1 MCKSWHIITWYDKC
15 VHTHAALKKTAKKEV
30 FMLKANPSSILD
42 LLSLLLSLQMFPD
55 TQYQPASPNI
65 DVQSNAS
72 WQSCN
77 IAIPGYIFI

>member
-1 MCKSWHIITWYDKC
+1 
-15 VHTHAALKKTAKKEV
+15 
-30 FMLKANPSSILD
+30 MLKANPSSILD

-72 WQSCN
+72 
-77 IAIPGYIFI
+77 